1 MNKQNH
7 IEQDILERASLRENP
22 YSLPQGYFAMV
33 EDSVQKRIHN
43 QESAEPQNRL
53 VEMLKPCIMLAVTFG
68 VIFGLGY
75 GAMYI
80 TGTASQSEERPLIV
94 QESNTDESSN
104 QLEDDSI
111 FDAIHSITIIESLAE
126 VESDDSFAAFEENQ
140 VNKDNIEQYL
150 IESNISLIT
159 LASLE

>member
-43 QESAEPQNRL
+43 QESAIPQNRL
-53 VEMLKPCIMLAVTFG
+53 VEMLKPCLMLAITFG

-75 GAMYI
+75 GAMYV
-80 TGTASQSEERPLIV
+80 TGTTSQNEERPLIV
-94 QESNTDESSN
+94 QESSNDESSN
-104 QLEDDSI
+104 QLEDDSF
-111 FDAIHSITIIESLAE
+111 FDTVPSITIIESLAE
-126 VESDDSFAAFEENQ
+126 AESDDSFSEFENDQ
-140 VNKDNIEQYL
+140 ANKDNIEQYL